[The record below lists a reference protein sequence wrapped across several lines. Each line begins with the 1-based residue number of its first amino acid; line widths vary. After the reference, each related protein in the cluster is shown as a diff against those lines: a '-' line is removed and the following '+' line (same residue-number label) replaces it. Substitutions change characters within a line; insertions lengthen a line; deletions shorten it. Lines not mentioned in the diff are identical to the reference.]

1 MGWGG
6 CFGTKRIGHLSF
18 PEEVECIFLSLS
30 LFLSRFPP
38 FFFVVYPLSSHQR
51 DVERVVDCIAGRSDL
66 GLESGRV
73 F

>member
-1 MGWGG
+1 MY
-6 CFGTKRIGHLSF
+6 L
-18 PEEVECIFLSLS
+18 PLPLSLS
-30 LFLSRFPP
+30 LPFSP